1 MIGRASDVNIKIA
14 FLSRSAD
21 SWCSRSITT
30 FSLNFEAKTPK
41 INSNLKKERK
51 MRIEKAKRIE
61 QIPPYLFAEIDKKK
75 EELRQKGIDLID
87 LGIGDPD
94 LPTPKPIIERLKM
107 AAENPQNHRYPSY
120 EGMIEFRSAVAQ
132 WYARRFNVT
141 LDPRTEVLSLIGSK
155 EGIAHIPLAF
165 VNPGDYVLVPTPG
178 YPVYRVST
186 IFAGGTPYFLPLRK
200 ENGFLPKLSEIPK
213 KVAERARILFIN
225 YPNNP
230 TSAIAEGPFFE
241 EVVAFARRYQVIVCH
256 DAAYSEIAFDGYQ
269 PLSFL
274 VIKGGKEVGIEFHSL
289 SKTFNMTGWRIGFAV
304 GNVEILAGLGRVKT
318 NIDSGL
324 FQAIQEAGVEALNH
338 FDTPLPEII
347 NTYER
352 RRDVL
357 VKGLR
362 EIGLEVDKPKAT
374 FYLWIQVPKGYTSTQ
389 FAAILLEKG
398 GIVATPG
405 NGFGEAGEGYIRMAL
420 TIDETRLREA
430 IERLK
435 RIKF

>member
-1 MIGRASDVNIKIA
+1 LRLRLRKESNYSK
-14 FLSRSAD
+14 
-21 SWCSRSITT
+21 T
-30 FSLNFEAKTPK
+30 FE
-41 INSNLKKERK
+41 ILKRERP

-75 EELRQKGIDLID
+75 QEMRQKGMDLID

-94 LPTPKPIIERLKM
+94 LPTPKLIIERLKV
-107 AAENPQNHRYPSY
+107 ASENPKNHRYPSY
-120 EGMIEFRSAVAQ
+120 EGMIEFRTAVAQ
-132 WYARRFNVT
+132 WYDRRFGVK

-165 VNPGDYVLVPTPG
+165 VNPGDYVLVPNPG

-186 IFAGGTPYFLPLRK
+186 LFAGGIPYFLPLRK
-200 ENGFLPKLSEIPK
+200 ENGFLPRLSEIPEA
-213 KVAERARILFIN
+213 VAQKAKIIFIN

-230 TSAIAEGPFFE
+230 TSAIAERSFFE
-241 EVVAFARRYQVIVCH
+241 EIVAFARRYQIIVCH

-274 VIKGGKEVGIEFHSL
+274 EVEGAKEVGVEFHSL
-289 SKTFNMTGWRIGFAV
+289 SKTFNMTGWRIGFVV
-304 GNVEILAGLGRVKT
+304 GHSEIVSGLGRIKT

-324 FQAIQEAGVEALNH
+324 FQAIQEAGTEALNH
-338 FDTPLPEII
+338 LDTPLPEII
-347 NTYER
+347 NIYER
-352 RRDVL
+352 RRDVM
-357 VKGLR
+357 VKGLQ
-362 EIGLEVDKPKAT
+362 EIGLEVDHPRAT
-374 FYLWIQVPKGYTSTQ
+374 FYLWIQVPKGYSSAQFST
-389 FAAILLEKG
+389 LLIEKG

-405 NGFGEAGEGYIRMAL
+405 NGFGEEGEGYIRMAI
-420 TIDETRLREA
+420 TVDETRLKEA

>member
-1 MIGRASDVNIKIA
+1 
-14 FLSRSAD
+14 
-21 SWCSRSITT
+21 
-30 FSLNFEAKTPK
+30 
-41 INSNLKKERK
+41 

-61 QIPPYLFAEIDKKK
+61 QIPPYLFAEIDRKK

-107 AAENPQNHRYPSY
+107 AAENPKNHRYPSY
-120 EGMIEFRSAVAQ
+120 EGMIEFRTAVAQ

-165 VNPGDYVLVPTPG
+165 VNSGDYVLVPTPG

-200 ENGFLPKLSEIPK
+200 ESGFLPRLSEIPK

-230 TSAIAEGPFFE
+230 TSAIAERPFFE
-241 EVVAFARRYQVIVCH
+241 EVVAFAHQYQMIVCH
-256 DAAYSEIAFDGYQ
+256 DAAYSEVAFDGYQ

-274 VIKGGKEVGIEFHSL
+274 EVAGSKEVGIEFHSL
-289 SKTFNMTGWRIGFAV
+289 SKTFNMTGWRIGFAS
-304 GNVEILAGLGRVKT
+304 GNAEILAGLGRIKT

-347 NTYER
+347 STYER
-352 RRDVL
+352 RRDIL

-362 EIGLEVDKPKAT
+362 EIGLQVDKPKAT
-374 FYLWIQVPKGYTSTQ
+374 FYLWIQVPSAYTSAQ
-389 FAAILLEKG
+389 FTALLMEQA
-398 GIVATPG
+398 GIVSTPG
-405 NGFGEAGEGYIRMAL
+405 NGFGEEGEGYVRMAL
-420 TIDETRLREA
+420 TVDETRLKEA
-430 IERLK
+430 IKRLK